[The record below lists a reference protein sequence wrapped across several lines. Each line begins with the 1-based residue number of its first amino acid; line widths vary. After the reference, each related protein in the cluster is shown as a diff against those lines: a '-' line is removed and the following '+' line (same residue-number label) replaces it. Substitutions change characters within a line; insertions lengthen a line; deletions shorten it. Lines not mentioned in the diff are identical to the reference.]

1 MPLLEEKEK
10 TQAVTPEITVD
21 LTALEGSDPKQ
32 RRRML
37 LALALL
43 LAALIVVL
51 VKDRDFWFPAA
62 TEQEST
68 DEAAPDNT
76 GGKTLAHKSSANTPA
91 KAKSKA
97 RSAPKISEAAK
108 TVDTPPATEPVV
120 SRAVLPPLE
129 VEVVAGDQHQTIR
142 SGSNP
147 VKLDLESGNP
157 GRASTSSSVGAGTP
171 VSSAA
176 ERVRLSPGTS
186 DVVSRPVDPTYP
198 MLAKQMKVQG
208 AVVLQVLI
216 GKQGNIQNLKVLSGP
231 AILSTAAREAV
242 LQWRFKP
249 YYVSGQPVETEARV
263 TVNFTISTQ

>member
-1 MPLLEEKEK
+1 MPLLEEK
-10 TQAVTPEITVD
+10 TQPEIASEITVD
-21 LTALEGSDPKQ
+21 VTALEGADPKQ

-62 TEQEST
+62 TEQESA
-68 DEAAPDNT
+68 DEAAPDNN
-76 GGKTLAHKSSANTPA
+76 GAKTLAHKSSANTPA

-97 RSAPKISEAAK
+97 RSAPKISEATKPA
-108 TVDTPPATEPVV
+108 DTPPAAEPVV

-147 VKLDLESGNP
+147 VKLDLESGSP

-216 GKQGNIQNLKVLSGP
+216 GKQGNIQNLQVLSGP

>member
-1 MPLLEEKEK
+1 MPLLEEK
-10 TQAVTPEITVD
+10 TQPEIAID
-21 LTALEGSDPKQ
+21 LTALEESSPKQ

-51 VKDRDFWFPAA
+51 VKDRDFWFPSAS
-62 TEQEST
+62 EQEIA
-68 DEAAPDNT
+68 DEASPDTNAA
-76 GGKTLAHKSSANTPA
+76 KTQSHTSTANVA
-91 KAKSKA
+91 KAKPKA
-97 RSAPKISEAAK
+97 RSASKVSDAAK
-108 TVDTPPATEPVV
+108 AADTPPATEPVL
-120 SRAVLPPLE
+120 STRAVLPPLE

-142 SGSNP
+142 SGNNS
-147 VKLDLESGNP
+147 VKLDLESGSA
-157 GRASTSSSVGAGTP
+157 GRASTSSSVGVGTP
-171 VSSAA
+171 VTTAA
-176 ERVRLSPGTS
+176 ERVRLSPGTAE
-186 DVVSRPVDPTYP
+186 VVSRPVDPSYP

-216 GKQGNIQNLKVLSGP
+216 GKEGNIQNLQVLSGP

-249 YYVSGQPVETEARV
+249 YFVSGQPVETEARV